1 MRLNT
6 PVTALLMGLFAS
18 KGLCAESPIQ
28 GYSIVDLEWEVE
40 VSPGGPM
47 QTFTG
52 PIEKV
57 VSELVKINPTYLQ
70 DYKIPNATEA
80 RMNRANN
87 PRSVDGFE
95 QRSSLEARDK
105 FGFTPSCTHRWT
117 PCDAWIISDGV
128 IYLRGVKG
136 KPKNGP
142 GPGNCGRVSCS
153 YNSAIYWCNDN
164 RSPKELNSFHDIADG
179 ADSVLLKCSYG
190 SLLQRRTGGQAF
202 HPDKWNVI
210 VRGDNC

>member
-1 MRLNT
+1 
-6 PVTALLMGLFAS
+6 
-18 KGLCAESPIQ
+18 
-28 GYSIVDLEWEVE
+28 
-40 VSPGGPM
+40 M

-153 YNSAIYWCNDN
+153 YNSAIYWCNDVRSFLPLHVSGETN
-164 RSPKELNSFHDIADG
+164 RSRIARRKSSTHSTILLMVLILFCLN
-179 ADSVLLKCSYG
+179 VLMALCFSGGLVDRHSIRISGMLLLGVTTAKLSG
-190 SLLQRRTGGQAF
+190 S
-202 HPDKWNVI
+202 
-210 VRGDNC
+210 